1 MACFLLQIDSQMETS
16 CQIAFEFVDQEQ
28 LVSYGCVQGPHASTR
43 ALPRVGV
50 CGSVKAAET
59 LELGRVWV

>member
-1 MACFLLQIDSQMETS
+1 METS